1 MQKTN
6 DDEGMREAPSSA
18 ALTNI
23 VGEIVAAY
31 VSGNTLPSSELPAL
45 IRRVHE
51 AVVGLGGAP
60 APQEAAQRPAV
71 AIKRSVTDDA
81 VTCLECG
88 VRHKMLRRH
97 LMTSHGL
104 TPRDY
109 RAKWNLPADYPLIA
123 PNYSTQRSELAT
135 KIGLGKRPRHQAG
148 GRRRGR
154 PPAAQTAMATSAN
167 VTRRRGPGRPRKD
180 EAAQGR

>member
-6 DDEGMREAPSSA
+6 DDEGARETSSGA
-18 ALTNI
+18 ALTSI

-51 AVVGLGGAP
+51 AVAGLGGAQ
-60 APQEAAQRPAV
+60 APVETAQRPAV
-71 AIKRSVTDDA
+71 AIKRSVSDDS

-135 KIGLGKRPRHQAG
+135 KIGLGKRPRQQSG

-154 PPAAQTAMATSAN
+154 PASAQPSLATAAS

-180 EAAQGR
+180 EATRGQ